1 MKKAKLRKRVEEL
14 TAELDA
20 RPLATTKDVIAA
32 LEAVKVQ
39 HVQYIDNYDVY
50 TYLRDV
56 KDVLEAIEPSEKPDA
71 PAQADLI
78 RECGVAAPPYD
89 ARALL
94 VEFQLSGDMY
104 GEPVAAVERFLK
116 KCGLPTGPTYG
127 YSLEQVTLAFNKML
141 VEAINAE
148 GFHFEQEDGQRF
160 NDWFM
165 AELEKCDIPTA
176 PTYGYSMEQIKRT
189 FSDFMKSQHG
199 QSCDW
204 EVAIDSVCEAL
215 QKLEVKETR

>member
-1 MKKAKLRKRVEEL
+1 MKKAKLRKRVKEG
-14 TAELDA
+14 
-20 RPLATTKDVIAA
+20 
-32 LEAVKVQ
+32 
-39 HVQYIDNYDVY
+39 
-50 TYLRDV
+50 
-56 KDVLEAIEPSEKPDA
+56 
-71 PAQADLI
+71 
-78 RECGVAAPPYD
+78 GVAAPPYD

-189 FSDFMKSQHG
+189 F
-199 QSCDW
+199 

-215 QKLEVKETR
+215 QKLEVKEPR